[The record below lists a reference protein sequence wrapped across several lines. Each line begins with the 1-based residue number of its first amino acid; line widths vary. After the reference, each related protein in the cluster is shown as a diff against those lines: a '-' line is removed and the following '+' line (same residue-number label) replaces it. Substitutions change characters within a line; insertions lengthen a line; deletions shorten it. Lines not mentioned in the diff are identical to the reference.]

1 MTTDIYKATVFDKM
15 KKIMEDNTE
24 DIHQLRL
31 KIDGMKTRQKA
42 LTKLFAKMQSKSV
55 KPMKARANRKPCGF
69 ARPTPV
75 SNEMCDFLKI
85 TNGTEV
91 SRTTVTRALI
101 QYIKDK
107 NLQNPQNK
115 KQILPDV
122 TLYDL
127 FGEDAKTQTLTYFT
141 MQKYVNHHFK
151 PKKVAP
157 TGEVSTTTTTVSET
171 ETAPPS

>member
-15 KKIMEDNTE
+15 KKMLEENTE
-24 DIHQLRL
+24 DIHQLRQ
-31 KIDGMKTRQKA
+31 KIDAMKTRQKA
-42 LTKLFAKMQSKSV
+42 LTKSFAKMQSKSI
-55 KPMKARANRKPCGF
+55 KPSKAKANRKPCGF

-75 SNEMCDFLKI
+75 SDEMCGFLKI

-101 QYIKDK
+101 QYIKDM
-107 NLQNPQNK
+107 NLQNPLNK

-122 TLYDL
+122 TLYSL
-127 FGEDAKTQTLTYFT
+127 FGEDAKSQTLTYFT

-151 PKKVAP
+151 PKQH
-157 TGEVSTTTTTVSET
+157 VSED
-171 ETAPPS
+171 AVLVVSADL

>member
-1 MTTDIYKATVFDKM
+1 MTTDIYKTTVFDKM
-15 KKIMEDNTE
+15 KKMLDENTE

-31 KIDGMKTRQKA
+31 KIDAMKTRQKG
-42 LTKLFAKMQSKSV
+42 LTKLFTKMQTKSV
-55 KPMKARANRKPCGF
+55 KPLKPKANRKPCGF

-75 SNEMCDFLKI
+75 SEEMCDFLKI

-107 NLQNPQNK
+107 NLQNPLNK

-122 TLYDL
+122 TLYNL
-127 FGEDAKTQTLTYFT
+127 FGEDAKSQILTYFT

-151 PKKVAP
+151 PKKVVA
-157 TGEVSTTTTTVSET
+157 SELV
-171 ETAPPS
+171 PS

>member
-1 MTTDIYKATVFDKM
+1 MTTDIYKTTVFDKM
-15 KKIMEDNTE
+15 KKLLEENTE
-24 DIHQLRL
+24 DIQQLRL
-31 KIDGMKTRQKA
+31 KIDALKTRQKG
-42 LTKLFAKMQSKSV
+42 LTKLFTKMQTKSV
-55 KPMKARANRKPCGF
+55 KPLKAKANRKPCGF

-107 NLQNPQNK
+107 NLQNPLNK
-115 KQILPDV
+115 KQILPDI
-122 TLYDL
+122 TLYNL
-127 FGEDAKTQTLTYFT
+127 FGEDAKSQTLTYFT

-151 PKKVAP
+151 PKKVV
-157 TGEVSTTTTTVSET
+157 VSDAEPGVVIE
-171 ETAPPS
+171 PVV